1 MKDTNNKLM
10 ESKDATLG
18 FEYQIRKNGEVEIM
32 RFGHRVTTLRGMG
45 AKEFLAEVLGAGEK
59 EIQQEMARLTG
70 NYKRGNERTA
80 ANHIRNR

>member
-1 MKDTNNKLM
+1 MMDTNNKQM
-10 ESKDATLG
+10 ESKSATLG

-32 RFGHRVTTLRGMG
+32 RFGHRVTTLRGRE
-45 AKEFLAEVLGAGEK
+45 AQEFLAEFEESDMS

-80 ANHIRNR
+80 ANHPRNR